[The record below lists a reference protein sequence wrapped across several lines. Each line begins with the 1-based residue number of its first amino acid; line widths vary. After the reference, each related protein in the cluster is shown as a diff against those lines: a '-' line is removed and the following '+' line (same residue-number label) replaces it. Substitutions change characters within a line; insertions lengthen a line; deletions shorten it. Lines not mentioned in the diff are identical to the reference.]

1 MTRRA
6 MDAARGRPFL
16 EALERTEDIY
26 LNELMKTE
34 DAHEGVRAFMEK
46 RKPDWRNK

>member
-1 MTRRA
+1 
-6 MDAARGRPFL
+6 L
-16 EALERTEDIY
+16 EALERVEDIY

-46 RKPDWRNK
+46 RKPDWKNR

>member
-6 MDAARGRPFL
+6 LDLAHGRTFDDALSAV
-16 EALERTEDIY
+16 EDLY

-34 DAHEGVRAFMEK
+34 DAREGLAAFMEK
-46 RKPDWRNK
+46 RKPSWKNR